1 MADTKSWTVKFN
13 IIFGTHDH
21 TESGSMNVDT
31 SQVMN
36 SGELVNSEEDAQQY
50 VEEYYEGNG
59 EDKLVD
65 IPQWIW
71 GDENGVGDTSFDI
84 DEVILDT
91 DEEDEN
97 EKKKNILRSQI
108 LGKGWDE

>member
-1 MADTKSWTVKFN
+1 M
-13 IIFGTHDH
+13 
-21 TESGSMNVDT
+21 
-31 SQVMN
+31 
-36 SGELVNSEEDAQQY
+36 
-50 VEEYYEGNG
+50 
-59 EDKLVD
+59 VD
-65 IPQWIW
+65 IPQWVW
-71 GDENGVGDTSFDI
+71 DDENGLGDTSFDI

>member
-1 MADTKSWTVKFN
+1 MADKKSWTVKFN

-59 EDKLVD
+59 E
-65 IPQWIW
+65 
-71 GDENGVGDTSFDI
+71 E
-84 DEVILDT
+84 
-91 DEEDEN
+91 
-97 EKKKNILRSQI
+97 
-108 LGKGWDE
+108 